1 MTKINFGSFSDLD
14 EKEEN
19 KYKMDK
25 YSHARYF

>member
-1 MTKINFGSFSDLD
+1 MTKFNFGSFSDFD
-14 EKEEN
+14 VIEEN